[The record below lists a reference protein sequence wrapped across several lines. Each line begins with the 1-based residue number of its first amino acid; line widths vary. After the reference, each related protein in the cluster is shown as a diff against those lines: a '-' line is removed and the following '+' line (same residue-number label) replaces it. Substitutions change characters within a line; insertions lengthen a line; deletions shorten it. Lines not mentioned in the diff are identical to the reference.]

1 MKYKPTDDEL
11 DLYLSVL
18 SDNQSVR
25 VPNLK
30 RLSSPVRK
38 IRSTGPPQHLQKWVI
53 RGAMVTQGHYISRES
68 QTTRS
73 VWSRAY
79 VCLCLCACLSLAA
92 FPHYCADPDV
102 TWRNGRE
109 FPLVVHCWA
118 DLQSVHMFC
127 FYDNIARTRNVS
139 ECLYSLYMPG

>member
-1 MKYKPTDDEL
+1 LKYKPTDDEL

-18 SDNQSVR
+18 SDNQSVC

-109 FPLVVHCWA
+109 FP
-118 DLQSVHMFC
+118 
-127 FYDNIARTRNVS
+127 
-139 ECLYSLYMPG
+139 